1 MNNRI
6 RSILAAGA
14 AVVGIAT
21 LAIGGTALPAGAE
34 SPTHVMSVTRNI
46 TTTGPLLPDCPSA
59 PGAVALRLVFTE
71 TFHLQFT
78 DTSFHLADN
87 EEGTFDVLSA
97 TGAVLAS
104 GHFTF
109 PFVVQAQFAPVQTV
123 TFIINAA
130 GRATDGT
137 TVHVRVAQH
146 VTVNANGDVSSTFST
161 VSC

>member
-46 TTTGPLLPDCPSA
+46 TRIDPLLPDCPSA

-87 EEGTFDVLSA
+87 EEGTFDVLSV

-123 TFIINAA
+123 TFIINAS

-146 VTVNANGDVSSTFST
+146 VTVNANGDVTSTFST

>member
-14 AVVGIAT
+14 AVVGIAA

-104 GHFTF
+104 
-109 PFVVQAQFAPVQTV
+109 APVQTL
-123 TFIINAA
+123 TSIINAS
-130 GRATDGT
+130 GRAIDGT
-137 TVHVRVAQH
+137 TVRVRVAQH

>member
-6 RSILAAGA
+6 QSILAAGA

-21 LAIGGTALPAGAE
+21 LAIGGTALPAGAQ

-46 TTTGPLLPDCPSA
+46 TRIDPLLPDCPPL
-59 PGAVALRLVFTE
+59 PGAVATRLVFTE

-109 PFVVQAQFAPVQTV
+109 PFVIQAQFAPVQTV
-123 TFIINAA
+123 TFIINAT

-137 TVHVRVAQH
+137 TVHVRIAQH

-161 VSC
+161 VRC